1 MRLASVLPSFHS
13 SALSRVG
20 GCVDAQPRRWLV
32 SYDDPKVPTRRVHHS
47 VGAAKSAHRH
57 EDGVVSTDMSHSLL
71 HALRAR
77 ASDMPAVSAGD
88 ATMTLR
94 VGPELELLVV
104 EKRLI
109 PRRCSWSHKIP
120 EQRNPEFVRLVL
132 QFWQEGSRTT
142 ASAFTEFRVTFAT
155 FAESFA
161 PGIEPPRDGFWDGHP
176 GALPGRAHPAAELV
190 PQLNAA
196 HARHLD
202 QTRALRRSRLQLIL
216 RGGCLDFTP

>member
-1 MRLASVLPSFHS
+1 MSTQVSEVKENKQHLH
-13 SALSRVG
+13 SRV
-20 GCVDAQPRRWLV
+20 CELFNHLVQHSATTTVSSDTAQAV
-32 SYDDPKVPTRRVHHS
+32 ASTPTR
-47 VGAAKSAHRH
+47 
-57 EDGVVSTDMSHSLL
+57 MSHSLL
-71 HALRAR
+71 HAVRAR
-77 ASDMPAVSAGD
+77 ASDTPAVSAGD
-88 ATMTLR
+88 ATVTLR
-94 VGPELELLVV
+94 VGPERELLTV

-109 PRRCSWSHKIP
+109 PRCCSWSHIIP
-120 EQRNPEFVRLVL
+120 EQCDPAFARLVV
-132 QFWQEGSRTT
+132 QFWQEGARTT

-161 PGIEPPRDGFWDGHP
+161 PGIEPPREGFWDGHP

-216 RGGCLDFTP
+216 RGACLDSTP

>member
-1 MRLASVLPSFHS
+1 M
-13 SALSRVG
+13 
-20 GCVDAQPRRWLV
+20 
-32 SYDDPKVPTRRVHHS
+32 
-47 VGAAKSAHRH
+47 
-57 EDGVVSTDMSHSLL
+57 VSTDMSLSLL

-77 ASDMPAVSAGD
+77 ASDTPAVSAGD

-94 VGPELELLVV
+94 VGPELELLMV

-161 PGIEPPRDGFWDGHP
+161 PGIEPPREGFWDGHP
-176 GALPGRAHPAAELV
+176 GALPGSAHPAAELV

>member
-1 MRLASVLPSFHS
+1 M
-13 SALSRVG
+13 
-20 GCVDAQPRRWLV
+20 
-32 SYDDPKVPTRRVHHS
+32 
-47 VGAAKSAHRH
+47 
-57 EDGVVSTDMSHSLL
+57 VSTDMSLSLL

-77 ASDMPAVSAGD
+77 ASDTPAVSAGD

-94 VGPELELLVV
+94 VGPEPELLMV

-161 PGIEPPRDGFWDGHP
+161 PGIEPPREGFWDGHP
-176 GALPGRAHPAAELV
+176 GALPGSAHPAAELV